1 MNKIQITTF
10 SKKKEETIFDI
21 LNLSGDF
28 KKEKNKYKFSLNNSD
43 IRQLSDET
51 YEIIDPSNDQT
62 FKILFNGEYKINNIN
77 GFMRAKSLIKSL
89 LYKFPN
95 NKEIKTINYWQNE
108 IPEVSGHNRK
118 KLKVL
123 DCPFLCE
130 MVDNSQYIIDL
141 EMQNYF
147 YNGLDLNAL
156 TYGNSLRNAS
166 GLPVIIIVLL
176 LKEEDSNN
184 SFEIMPFKKYL
195 NASEYKPIDDFVY
208 VLCFDLNYISDCID
222 SNTEPELN
230 GFKIS
235 KVGKEWVKLLAIRTW
250 MKKCYFK
257 DKIKK
262 YPIPKNLSNSEE
274 VKSAI
279 KILSASDN
287 SKLMSI
293 VLKEKENEIICEDI
307 RYRTI
312 IEIWIKAFLKGNNN
326 FNYLNSLVPF
336 PEVAP
341 EYLVKICKTFL
352 KKDNFKLFLNMLIE
366 SKIIGSKRIYNDLI
380 NHFFE

>member
-1 MNKIQITTF
+1 M
-10 SKKKEETIFDI
+10 
-21 LNLSGDF
+21 
-28 KKEKNKYKFSLNNSD
+28 
-43 IRQLSDET
+43 
-51 YEIIDPSNDQT
+51 
-62 FKILFNGEYKINNIN
+62 
-77 GFMRAKSLIKSL
+77 A
-89 LYKFPN
+89 
-95 NKEIKTINYWQNE
+95 
-108 IPEVSGHNRK
+108 
-118 KLKVL
+118 
-123 DCPFLCE
+123 
-130 MVDNSQYIIDL
+130 
-141 EMQNYF
+141 
-147 YNGLDLNAL
+147 LNAL
-156 TYGNSLRNAS
+156 TYGNSLRNVS

-184 SFEIMPFKKYL
+184 SFEILAFKKYL
-195 NASEYKPIDDFVY
+195 NVSEYKSIDDFVY

-235 KVGKEWVKLLAIRTW
+235 KVEKEWVKLLAIRTW

-262 YPIPKNLSNSEE
+262 YPIPKNLSNSEK

-279 KILSASDN
+279 KILSESDN

-326 FNYLNSLVPF
+326 FNYLNSLVSF

-352 KKDNFKLFLNMLIE
+352 NKHNCKLFLNMLIE

>member
-1 MNKIQITTF
+1 MNKIQIVP
-10 SKKKEETIFDI
+10 SKKKKIEETTTFDI

-28 KKEKNKYKFSLNNSD
+28 KKEKNKYKFSLNDSD
-43 IRQLSDET
+43 IRQISNET
-51 YEIIDPSNDQT
+51 YEIIDPSNEQA

-89 LYKFPN
+89 LYKFPD

-130 MVDNSQYIIDL
+130 MNDNSKYIIDL

-147 YNGLDLNAL
+147 YDGLDLNSL

-166 GLPVIIIVLL
+166 DLPVIIIVLL
-176 LKEEDSNN
+176 LKETESND

-195 NASEYKPIDDFVY
+195 NASEFKPIDDFVY
-208 VLCFDLNYISDCID
+208 VVCFDLNYISECID
-222 SNTEPELN
+222 SKTEPELN

-235 KVGKEWVKLLAIRTW
+235 TVGKEWIKLLAISTW

-262 YPIPKNLSNSEE
+262 YPIPKNLNNSDE

-279 KILSASDN
+279 KILSADNN
-287 SKLMSI
+287 SKLVSMMI
-293 VLKEKENEIICEDI
+293 KEKENAIVAENTKI
-307 RYRTI
+307 RTY
-312 IEIWIKAFLKGNNN
+312 IEIWINAFLNGKIPDKTI
-326 FNYLNSLVPF
+326 VPF

-341 EYLVKICKTFL
+341 EYLINICKSFFNR
-352 KKDNFKLFLNMLIE
+352 DDCKLFLNMLIE
-366 SKIIGSKRIYNDLI
+366 NQIIEPKKIYNDLL
-380 NHFFE
+380 NQF

>member
-1 MNKIQITTF
+1 MNKIEIIPVP
-10 SKKKEETIFDI
+10 KNKKETTFDI

-28 KKEKNKYKFSLNNSD
+28 KKENNKYKFSLNDSD

-51 YEIIDPSNDQT
+51 YEIIDPSNDQA

-77 GFMRAKSLIKSL
+77 GFKRAKSLIQSL
-89 LYKFPN
+89 LYKFPD

-123 DCPFLCE
+123 DCPFVCE
-130 MVDNSQYIIDL
+130 MNDNSQYIIDL
-141 EMQNYF
+141 EIQTYF
-147 YNGLDLNAL
+147 YDGLDLNAL
-156 TYGNSLRNAS
+156 TYGYSLTNAS

-176 LKEEDSNN
+176 LKEIEFNN
-184 SFEIMPFKKYL
+184 SFEKMPFEKYL
-195 NASEYKPIDDFVY
+195 NASEYKPIDDFAY

-222 SNTEPELN
+222 SNIEPELN

-235 KVGKEWVKLLAIRTW
+235 KVGKEWVKLLTIRTW

-279 KILSASDN
+279 KILSAWDN
-287 SKLMSI
+287 SKLVSI
-293 VLKEKENEIICEDI
+293 GLKEKENEIIEENI
-307 RYRTI
+307 KNRTI
-312 IEIWIKAFLKGNNN
+312 IEIWINAFLKGSTLDN
-326 FNYLNSLVPF
+326 LLIPF

-341 EYLVKICKTFL
+341 EYLIKICKTFL
-352 KKDNFKLFLNMLIE
+352 HKDNCKMFLNMLIE
-366 SKIIGSKRIYNDLI
+366 NKIIAPKRIYNDLVNQI
-380 NHFFE
+380 FE

>member
-1 MNKIQITTF
+1 MSKIQIIPV
-10 SKKKEETIFDI
+10 SKNKKETTFDI

-28 KKEKNKYKFSLNNSD
+28 KKENNKYKFSLNFSD
-43 IRQLSDET
+43 NRQLSDET
-51 YEIIDPSNDQT
+51 YEILDPSNDQA

-77 GFMRAKSLIKSL
+77 GFKRAKSLIQSL
-89 LYKFPN
+89 LYKFPD

-108 IPEVSGHNRK
+108 IPEISGHNRK

-123 DCPFLCE
+123 DCPFVCE
-130 MVDNSQYIIDL
+130 MNDNSQYIIDL
-141 EMQNYF
+141 EIQNYF
-147 YNGLDLNAL
+147 YDGLDLNAL

-176 LKEEDSNN
+176 LKEIESNN
-184 SFEIMPFKKYL
+184 LFEIMPFKKYL

-208 VLCFDLNYISDCID
+208 VICFDLNYISDCID
-222 SNTEPELN
+222 SNIEPELN

-235 KVGKEWVKLLAIRTW
+235 KVGKEWVKLLTIRTW

-257 DKIKK
+257 DNIKR

-279 KILSASDN
+279 KILSAWDN
-287 SKLMSI
+287 SKLVSI
-293 VLKEKENEIICEDI
+293 VLKEKENEIIEENI
-307 RYRTI
+307 KNRTI
-312 IEIWIKAFLKGNNN
+312 IEIWINAFLKGSTLDNL
-326 FNYLNSLVPF
+326 FIPF

-341 EYLVKICKTFL
+341 EYLIKNCKNFL
-352 KKDNFKLFLNMLIE
+352 NKDNCKMFLNMLIKN
-366 SKIIGSKRIYNDLI
+366 KIIAPKRIYNDLI
-380 NHFFE
+380 NQIFE

>member
-1 MNKIQITTF
+1 MNKIEIIPVP
-10 SKKKEETIFDI
+10 KNKKETTFDI

-28 KKEKNKYKFSLNNSD
+28 KKENNKYKFSLNDSD

-51 YEIIDPSNDQT
+51 YEIIDPSNDQA

-77 GFMRAKSLIKSL
+77 GFKRAKSLIQSL
-89 LYKFPN
+89 LYKFPD

-123 DCPFLCE
+123 DCPFVCE
-130 MVDNSQYIIDL
+130 MNDNSQYIIDL
-141 EMQNYF
+141 EIQTYF
-147 YNGLDLNAL
+147 YDGLDLNAL
-156 TYGNSLRNAS
+156 TYGYSLTNAS

-176 LKEEDSNN
+176 LKEIEFNN
-184 SFEIMPFKKYL
+184 SFEIMPFEKYL
-195 NASEYKPIDDFVY
+195 NASEYKPIDDFAY

-222 SNTEPELN
+222 SNIEPELN

-235 KVGKEWVKLLAIRTW
+235 KVGKEWVKLLTIRTW

-279 KILSASDN
+279 KILSAWDN
-287 SKLMSI
+287 SKLVSI
-293 VLKEKENEIICEDI
+293 GLKEKENEIIEENI
-307 RYRTI
+307 KNRTI
-312 IEIWIKAFLKGNNN
+312 IEIWINAFLKGSTLDN
-326 FNYLNSLVPF
+326 LLIPF

-341 EYLVKICKTFL
+341 EYLIKICKTFL
-352 KKDNFKLFLNMLIE
+352 HKDNCKMFLNMLIE
-366 SKIIGSKRIYNDLI
+366 NKIIAPKRIYNDLVNQI
-380 NHFFE
+380 FE

>member
-1 MNKIQITTF
+1 MSKIQIIPV
-10 SKKKEETIFDI
+10 SKNKKETTFDI

-28 KKEKNKYKFSLNNSD
+28 KKENNKYKFSLNFSD
-43 IRQLSDET
+43 NRQLSDET
-51 YEIIDPSNDQT
+51 YEILDPSNDQA

-77 GFMRAKSLIKSL
+77 GFKRAKSLIQSL
-89 LYKFPN
+89 LYKFPD

-108 IPEVSGHNRK
+108 IPEISGHNRK

-123 DCPFLCE
+123 DCPFVCE
-130 MVDNSQYIIDL
+130 MNDNSQYIIDL
-141 EMQNYF
+141 EIQNYF
-147 YNGLDLNAL
+147 YDGLDLNAL

-176 LKEEDSNN
+176 LKEIESNN

-208 VLCFDLNYISDCID
+208 VICFDLNYISDCID
-222 SNTEPELN
+222 SNIEPELN

-235 KVGKEWVKLLAIRTW
+235 KVGKEWVKLLTIRTW

-257 DKIKK
+257 DNIKR

-279 KILSASDN
+279 KILSAWDN
-287 SKLMSI
+287 SKLVSI
-293 VLKEKENEIICEDI
+293 VLKEKENEIIEENI
-307 RYRTI
+307 KNRTI
-312 IEIWIKAFLKGNNN
+312 IEIWINAFLKGSTLDNL
-326 FNYLNSLVPF
+326 FIPF

-341 EYLVKICKTFL
+341 EYLIKNCKNFL
-352 KKDNFKLFLNMLIE
+352 NKDNCKMFLNMLIKN
-366 SKIIGSKRIYNDLI
+366 KIIAPKRIYNDLI
-380 NHFFE
+380 NQIFE

>member
-1 MNKIQITTF
+1 MNKIEIIPYL
-10 SKKKEETIFDI
+10 KKKETTFDI

-28 KKEKNKYKFSLNNSD
+28 KKENKKYKFSLNDSD

-51 YEIIDPSNDQT
+51 YEIIDPSNDQA
-62 FKILFNGEYKINNIN
+62 FKILFNGEYKINNID
-77 GFMRAKSLIKSL
+77 GFKRAKSLIKSF
-89 LYKFPN
+89 LYKFPD
-95 NKEIKTINYWQNE
+95 NKEIKTLNYWQNE
-108 IPEVSGHNRK
+108 IPKVSGHNRK
-118 KLKVL
+118 KLRVL

-130 MVDNSQYIIDL
+130 MNDNSKYIIDL

-176 LKEEDSNN
+176 LKDTEPNY
-184 SFEIMPFKKYL
+184 SFEIMPFNKYL

-222 SNTEPELN
+222 SNDEPELN

-235 KVGKEWVKLLAIRTW
+235 KVGKEWIKLLAIRTW

-257 DKIKK
+257 DQIKR
-262 YPIPKNLSNSEE
+262 YPIPKNLNNSEE

-279 KILSASDN
+279 KILSSGDN
-287 SKLMSI
+287 SKLMSF
-293 VLKEKENEIICEDI
+293 VLKEKENEIITEDI
-307 RYRTI
+307 KNRTI
-312 IEIWIKAFLKGNNN
+312 IEIWIKAFLNG
-326 FNYLNSLVPF
+326 NYLTNELVPF

-341 EYLVKICKTFL
+341 EYLIKICKTFFN
-352 KKDNFKLFLNMLIE
+352 KGDCKIFLDMLIE
-366 SKIIGSKRIYNDLI
+366 TKIIESKRIYNDLI
-380 NHFFE
+380 NQIFE

>member
-1 MNKIQITTF
+1 MSKIQIIPV
-10 SKKKEETIFDI
+10 SKNKKETTFDI

-28 KKEKNKYKFSLNNSD
+28 KKENNKYKFSLNFSD
-43 IRQLSDET
+43 NRQLSDET
-51 YEIIDPSNDQT
+51 YEIIDPSNDQA

-77 GFMRAKSLIKSL
+77 GFMRAKSLIQSL
-89 LYKFPN
+89 LYKFPD

-108 IPEVSGHNRK
+108 IPEISGHNRK

-123 DCPFLCE
+123 DCPFVCE
-130 MVDNSQYIIDL
+130 MNDNSQYIIDL
-141 EMQNYF
+141 EIQNYF
-147 YNGLDLNAL
+147 YDGLDLNAL

-176 LKEEDSNN
+176 LKEIESNN

-208 VLCFDLNYISDCID
+208 VICFDLNYISDCID
-222 SNTEPELN
+222 SNIEPELN

-235 KVGKEWVKLLAIRTW
+235 KVGKEWVKLLTIRTW

-257 DKIKK
+257 DNIKR

-279 KILSASDN
+279 KILSAWDN
-287 SKLMSI
+287 SKLVSI
-293 VLKEKENEIICEDI
+293 VLKEKENEIIEENI
-307 RYRTI
+307 KNRTI
-312 IEIWIKAFLKGNNN
+312 IEIWINAFLKGSTLDNL
-326 FNYLNSLVPF
+326 FIPF

-341 EYLVKICKTFL
+341 EYLIKNCKNFL
-352 KKDNFKLFLNMLIE
+352 NKDNCKMFLNMLIKN
-366 SKIIGSKRIYNDLI
+366 KIIAPKRIYNDLI
-380 NHFFE
+380 NQIFE